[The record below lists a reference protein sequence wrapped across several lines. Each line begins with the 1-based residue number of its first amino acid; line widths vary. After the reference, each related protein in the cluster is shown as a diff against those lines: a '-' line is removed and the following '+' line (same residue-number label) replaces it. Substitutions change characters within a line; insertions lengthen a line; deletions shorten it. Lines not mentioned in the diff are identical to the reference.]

1 MNEIIDIDEMIK
13 VNLLSAENQAIYKSI
28 KSIILLNK
36 NLLVHENDTVQL
48 YLKGL
53 IECIKT
59 NEDRIKIYEECSIP
73 EYKLYIVTQDLL
85 RTIKLIDD
93 ALDIAVSCDNEEK
106 MEWINYGSNLI
117 QQMNYNLNLYN
128 SLTTKKEE
136 KEPSKKIIFLDTGG
150 GNYYFERDLK
160 KIPQE
165 KYDLYAQMLKDMHDG
180 VFTSNTAYDKSLSFN
195 NAIYKGCWE
204 KKLYG
209 VRIQYFKMP
218 NDVLLIAMM
227 EMKDDSLVTL
237 RERLTNNK
245 EKINN
250 IRKIISLNDEQALSL
265 IREGEDTYQ
274 KLINYLEN
282 EARIMHTK

>member
-13 VNLLSAENQAIYKSI
+13 LNLLSLEDQSIYKSI
-28 KSIILLNK
+28 KSIVLLNK
-36 NLLVHENDTVQL
+36 NLLVHDNDTVQL

-53 IECIKT
+53 IDCIKT
-59 NEDRIKIYEECSIP
+59 NEDRVKIYEECSIP

-85 RTIKLIDD
+85 KTIKLIDD
-93 ALDIAVSCDNEEK
+93 ALEISLACDDEEK
-106 MEWINYGSNLI
+106 QEWINYASSYI
-117 QQMNYNLNLYN
+117 KQMHYTLNLYN
-128 SLTTKKEE
+128 TLTVSKEE
-136 KEPSKKIIFLDTGG
+136 KEPAKKLVFLDTGG

-180 VFTSNTAYDKSLSFN
+180 VFTSNTTYDKSLSFN

-218 NDVLLIAMM
+218 NDVLLIVMM
-227 EMKDDSLVTL
+227 ELKDDSLTSL
-237 RERLTNNK
+237 RERLINNK

-250 IRKIISLNDEQALSL
+250 IRKIISQNDEDSVSL
-265 IREGEDTYQ
+265 INEGESTYQ
-274 KLINYLEN
+274 NLISLLEQ